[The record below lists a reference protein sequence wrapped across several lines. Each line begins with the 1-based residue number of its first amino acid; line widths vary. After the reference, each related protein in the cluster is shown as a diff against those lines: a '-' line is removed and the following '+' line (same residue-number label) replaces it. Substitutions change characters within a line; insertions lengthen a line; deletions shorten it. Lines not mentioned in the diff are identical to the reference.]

1 METDMVAEQTLKG
14 KVAIVSGSARG
25 IGAAVCVE
33 LASRGALVIVNY
45 PWPEQEPDAE
55 GVLDQIAKTN
65 GSAAAKCL
73 AIKADLSTLDGPQHL
88 VNETVRLTGGKV
100 DILVNNA
107 GIAIMRPLKDLALD
121 QWDSQVNLNA
131 RGMLLLTQAVL
142 PHLAHDSRIVN
153 VSSVGARQGYV
164 GSTIYNGTK
173 SMVESF
179 TRCWALEL
187 GRQYG
192 CTVNA
197 VEPGPTNTHGFNH
210 AGPSFLE
217 KIQPMLDVTPMGSRM
232 AEPSEIAYAIA
243 FLCEKRSGWITGA
256 CIPVNGGFLMP

>member
-1 METDMVAEQTLKG
+1 MEPDMVAEQTLKG

-55 GVLDQIAKTN
+55 RVLDQIARTN
-65 GSAAAKCL
+65 GSAAAKCR
-73 AIKADLSTLDGPQHL
+73 AIKADLSTLDGPRHL

-131 RGMLLLTQAVL
+131 RGMVLLTQAVL
-142 PHLAHDSRIVN
+142 PHLTHDSRIVN

-164 GSTIYNGTK
+164 GRQ
-173 SMVESF
+173 F
-179 TRCWALEL
+179 TTAQNQWWNRLPGA
-187 GRQYG
+187 GPF
-192 CTVNA
+192 NA
-197 VEPGPTNTHGFNH
+197 IEPGPTNTHGFNH

-217 KIQPMLDVTPMGSRM
+217 KIQPMLDATPMGSRM